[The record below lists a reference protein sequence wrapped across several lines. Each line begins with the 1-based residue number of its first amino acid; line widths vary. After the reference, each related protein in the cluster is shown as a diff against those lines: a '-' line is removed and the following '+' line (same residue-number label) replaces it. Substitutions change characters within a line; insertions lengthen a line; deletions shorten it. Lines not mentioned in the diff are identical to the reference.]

1 MQLYFQ
7 ELKRRDGLREEYVK
21 IAEAIDM
28 LVDLHRVGMHFEA
41 SERWTKKEL
50 EANQIK
56 HNIIERTKLHMM
68 SVKTKI
74 GAGLM

>member
-7 ELKRRDGLREEYVK
+7 ELKRRDGLREEYVT

-41 SERWTKKEL
+41 SERWTKKDL
-50 EANQIK
+50 EAN
-56 HNIIERTKLHMM
+56 
-68 SVKTKI
+68 
-74 GAGLM
+74 

>member
-28 LVDLHRVGMHFEA
+28 LVDLHRVGMHFET
-41 SERWTKKEL
+41 SERWTKKEF
-50 EANQIK
+50 EAN
-56 HNIIERTKLHMM
+56 
-68 SVKTKI
+68 
-74 GAGLM
+74 